1 MEIMKT
7 LKNLSW
13 VMIILSTLMSCGK
26 EGFVERDVREIK
38 SINGLWE
45 LSTISHRY
53 LKSNNVD
60 TSWVITS
67 GQSEITFNSDVEF
80 DLVTIDVTEWDISD
94 EYVMVGDDLYELN
107 GKIYPSESNNPYE
120 QCWDV
125 NGNGEQDYFE
135 DVNGDGVC
143 DLFDCGPEGIV
154 VGVENTVRVFNIL
167 TVSNNE
173 LVLEFEGQYFEDFG
187 YFTTTL
193 TFNK

>member
-107 GKIYPSESNNPYE
+107 GKIYP
-120 QCWDV
+120 
-125 NGNGEQDYFE
+125 
-135 DVNGDGVC
+135 
-143 DLFDCGPEGIV
+143 
-154 VGVENTVRVFNIL
+154 
-167 TVSNNE
+167 
-173 LVLEFEGQYFEDFG
+173 
-187 YFTTTL
+187 
-193 TFNK
+193 